1 MPNVS
6 CTLLETHTYIS
17 TSPSRQDANEYSP
30 YRLAWCTEI
39 ESRKPY
45 AFCSYEDYEN
55 ANRAISI
62 PEVAK
67 AITAPTSA
75 LFKPFKLGAA
85 HFVDGSRQI
94 RDPTFEVL
102 KEISGLLESDDP
114 AIGLVLSLGTD
125 EHRSWIYEV
134 LGIGSQSS
142 SSSPQSSGRK
152 AAAAAAQVD
161 AEVSKEKGRSYHDY
175 HRFEVPDVR
184 LGFRRKFFLREIEDF
199 TAKWLAEGTNMA
211 DIRRY
216 AAALVESR
224 RARAAT
230 PGWETF
236 ALGAR
241 YLCFHDV
248 CLNKDTVFDSRGK
261 FYGHLDRSHG
271 LSKDMTKKGKQ
282 AIEVELDRGRRIGHG
297 LAL

>member
-17 TSPSRQDANEYSP
+17 TSPFRQDANEYSP

-142 SSSPQSSGRK
+142 SSQSSGRK
-152 AAAAAAQVD
+152 AAAAQAD